1 MRCQQGCFTLQV
13 MIDVMVAAGEER
25 WGQQSGLV
33 MLLPHGYDG
42 QVRRLLCS
50 NGLTLS
56 HMPAMAS
63 DGCGLRLALMGMI
76 SLEC

>member
-1 MRCQQGCFTLQV
+1 MHTQKSCADCFAASITQDSTLQV

-42 QVRRLLCS
+42 QVRRLFFS
-50 NGLTLS
+50 KAPRLS
-56 HMPAMAS
+56 HMPAMA
-63 DGCGLRLALMGMI
+63 
-76 SLEC
+76 